1 MSCKYLLK
9 NYYLF
14 IINNNNKKKAIW
26 YICLIYDIMTISE
39 KKSQMF
45 DSVIQSRQGE
55 QWWHTLFQYYV
66 TRAQVVSFPTYSKW
80 LSLAVLLLQ
89 NHYQIF

>member
-14 IINNNNKKKAIW
+14 IIHNNNKKKEMW
-26 YICLIYDIMTISE
+26 YICLIYDIITISE

-45 DSVIQSRQGE
+45 DSVIPSGQGE
-55 QWWHTLFQYYV
+55 QW
-66 TRAQVVSFPTYSKW
+66 
-80 LSLAVLLLQ
+80 
-89 NHYQIF
+89 